1 MGGLMGSGKVDT
13 RAADRAEADAIE
25 AKKKAAAAE
34 AQSKADEEY
43 RRKHQRGKTSTI
55 LSSVDDAASGSRS
68 LLGG

>member
-1 MGGLMGSGKVDT
+1 MGGLMGGAKVDT
-13 RAADRAEADAIE
+13 RAADRAEKE
-25 AKKKAAAAE
+25 AKDAAKKLADSE

-43 RRKHQRGKTSTI
+43 RRKHQLGKASTI

>member
-1 MGGLMGSGKVDT
+1 MGGLMGGGKVDT
-13 RAADRAEADAIE
+13 RAADRAEME
-25 AKKKAAAAE
+25 AKDAAKKAAAAE

-43 RRKHQRGKTSTI
+43 RRKNQRGKTSTI